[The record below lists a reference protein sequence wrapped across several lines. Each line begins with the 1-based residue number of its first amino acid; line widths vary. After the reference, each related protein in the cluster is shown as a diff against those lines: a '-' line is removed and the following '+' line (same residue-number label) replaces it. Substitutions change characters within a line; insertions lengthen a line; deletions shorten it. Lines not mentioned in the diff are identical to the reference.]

1 MAARPQEEW
10 LRTYRGHRRGVSPLA
25 DLGTQD
31 ITCEVAVDQLALVR
45 EPDLHTTQAEWL
57 RAHGVEGL
65 VEDARRTWRERA
77 HIGDLAA
84 VAARSR
90 VTEADALLD
99 PAGLG
104 GFAVLEWRP

>member
-1 MAARPQEEW
+1 
-10 LRTYRGHRRGVSPLA
+10 
-25 DLGTQD
+25 
-31 ITCEVAVDQLALVR
+31 
-45 EPDLHTTQAEWL
+45 
-57 RAHGVEGL
+57 GL

-104 GFAVLEWRP
+104 GFAVLEWRPRGGGRRPVPGGPSCGPGRRPGRARPGPTRRRRRRPAPPRRRPPPRAGPRCPTG